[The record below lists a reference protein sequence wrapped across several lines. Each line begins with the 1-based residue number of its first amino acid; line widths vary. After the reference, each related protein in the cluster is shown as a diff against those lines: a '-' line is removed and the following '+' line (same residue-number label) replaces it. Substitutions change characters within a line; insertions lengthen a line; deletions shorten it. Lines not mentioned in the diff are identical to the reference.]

1 MILQF
6 NPTVFNGQDDEIN
19 DGIIKLLDCFM
30 EDRFIIDFIGTGLVS
45 VFYDSQGNY
54 IFGSSKL
61 SQYILPNKVRK
72 LEGKINA
79 LISSG
84 SNLSELTKFYLTKI
98 RVGVQENELHPQKV
112 VKILNERSVI
122 IIENYPNDWYFIT
135 GIINKYQNFGKRREI
150 YSLIKKAID
159 KNHLHYDHAGGSGI
173 KAQIEGWINGVYAGF
188 HSYKLMTIFD
198 SDKKHPAD
206 FKQEYKNLIE
216 FIKKDKPISIPPSSN
231 DLEHELSDRILWHIL
246 YKRALENYVPIKV
259 IKTEIRNLTQQQKDN
274 LEQLAASTSEI
285 DFIVY
290 HEPEGLD
297 KNYYISI
304 GKRKAKEDF
313 PKMFLADFLASEL
326 EQRCAHHKVNID
338 LPNGELEQV
347 SEMEQILLKIAKI
360 I

>member
-6 NPTVFNGQDDEIN
+6 NPTVFNSQDDEIN

-54 IFGSSKL
+54 IFGSSNL

-98 RVGVQENELHPQKV
+98 IVGVQENELHPQKAV
-112 VKILNERSVI
+112 DIIKERSLIV
-122 IIENYPNDWYFIT
+122 IENYPNDWYFIT
-135 GIINKYQNFGKRREI
+135 GIINKYQHFGERREI
-150 YSLIKKAID
+150 YRLIKKAVD
-159 KNHLHYDHAGGSGI
+159 KYYLHPSHAGGSGI
-173 KAQIEGWINGVYAGF
+173 KSQIEGWINGVYADF
-188 HSYKLMTIFD
+188 YQYKLMAIFD
-198 SDKKHPAD
+198 SDKKHQDD
-206 FKQEYKNLIE
+206 FKIENKNLIE
-216 FIKKDKPISIPPSSN
+216 FIKNKPISIPPNSN
-231 DLEHELSDRILWHIL
+231 DLKHELGDLIVWHIL
-246 YKRALENYVPIKV
+246 YKRALENYVPVRV
-259 IKTEIRNLTQQQKDN
+259 IKTEIRNLTQQHKDN
-274 LEQLAASTSEI
+274 LDILSALPSDI
-285 DFIVY
+285 DFVVY
-290 HEPEGLD
+290 YKPEGLD
-297 KNYYISI
+297 KQYYISI
-304 GKRKAKEDF
+304 GKDKAKEDF
-313 PKMFLADFLASEL
+313 PKMFLADFSASEL
-326 EQRCAHHKVNID
+326 ERRCAHHKVNID